1 MKKILI
7 MMISAIVTLTTVFST
22 MEAGAKTESELK
34 GEQKA
39 IESSIEEKKN
49 NIDAARQ
56 ELSETQGKRK
66 ELEVELASLNE
77 QVNKLK
83 SNIDTIQAEVNK
95 ILEQSKKTKEEIEE
109 AELKIEENYKLI
121 GDVMKISYEQQAGG
135 YLQLLLEASSFPN
148 FIRRLEMITSITKQ
162 NDKIIKETTDLQ
174 IELEK
179 KQKQLDEERTV
190 MEEKQDVLFEEKAK
204 VDELVIDQQG
214 KVDELIAIQNSLK
227 EKIELNNE
235 QIAALEKES
244 KNIESEINKLT
255 AGSNGSYEGGALGW
269 PVPGYNTISSYFG
282 YRIHPI
288 TGVSKLHA
296 GMDVAAPA
304 GATVVAAASGTVIV
318 ATYSESYGNYVIID
332 HGGGLTTLYAHNTS
346 LTVSAGQTV
355 KKGDKIA
362 TVGTTG
368 YSTGNHLH
376 FEVRKNGTPVDPM
389 GYLK

>member
-7 MMISAIVTLTTVFST
+7 MMISAIVTLTTVLST
-22 MEAGAKTESELK
+22 MEALAKTESELK
-34 GEQKA
+34 AEQKE

-49 NIDAARQ
+49 DIEATKQ
-56 ELSETQGKRK
+56 ELSETQSKRK
-66 ELEVELASLNE
+66 ELEVELANLNE

-83 SNIDTIQAEVNK
+83 SNINTIQAEINK
-95 ILEQSKKTKEEIEE
+95 ILEQSNKTKEEIEE
-109 AELKIEENYKLI
+109 AELKIEENYKLM

-135 YLQLLLEASSFPN
+135 YLQLLLEAKSLPN
-148 FIRRLEMITSITKQ
+148 FIRRLEIITSITKQ
-162 NDKIIKETTDLQ
+162 NDKIIKET
-174 IELEK
+174 IELQNELEEK
-179 KQKQLDEERTV
+179 QRQLEEEKTV
-190 MEEKQDVLFEEKAK
+190 MEEKQDILFEEKAK
-204 VDELVIDQQG
+204 ADELVIEQKA
-214 KVDELIAIQNSLK
+214 KVDELIAIQNSLE

-244 KNIESEINKLT
+244 KNIENQIKELT
-255 AGSNGSYEGGALGW
+255 SSSNVSYEGGALGW

-288 TGVSKLHA
+288 SGVSKLHA
-296 GMDVAAPA
+296 GIDVAAPA
-304 GATVVAAASGTVIV
+304 GATVAAAASGTVIV

-332 HGGGLTTLYAHNTS
+332 HGSGLTTLYAHNTT

-355 KKGDKIA
+355 KKGQQIA
-362 TVGTTG
+362 TVGSTG

>member
-1 MKKILI
+1 MKKVLI

-34 GEQKA
+34 AEQKN

-49 NIDAARQ
+49 NIDAAKQ
-56 ELSETQGKRK
+56 ELSETQDKRK
-66 ELEVELASLNE
+66 ELEVELANLNE
-77 QVNKLK
+77 KVNKLK
-83 SNIDTIQAEVNK
+83 SNIDKIQAEVNK
-95 ILEQSKKTKEEIEE
+95 ILKQSKKTKEEIEE

-135 YLQLLLEASSFPN
+135 YLQLLLEANSLPN

-162 NDKIIKETTDLQ
+162 NDKIIKETTELQ
-174 IELEK
+174 IQLEE

-204 VDELVIDQQG
+204 VDELIIDQQA
-214 KVDELIAIQNSLK
+214 KVDELIAIQNNLK

-244 KNIESEINKLT
+244 KNIENQINNLT
-255 AGSNGSYEGGALGW
+255 AGSTGSYEGGALGW
-269 PVPGYNTISSYFG
+269 PVPGYSTISSNFG

-296 GMDVAAPA
+296 GIDVAAPA
-304 GATVVAAASGTVIV
+304 GATVVAANSGTVIV

-355 KKGDKIA
+355 KKGRQIA